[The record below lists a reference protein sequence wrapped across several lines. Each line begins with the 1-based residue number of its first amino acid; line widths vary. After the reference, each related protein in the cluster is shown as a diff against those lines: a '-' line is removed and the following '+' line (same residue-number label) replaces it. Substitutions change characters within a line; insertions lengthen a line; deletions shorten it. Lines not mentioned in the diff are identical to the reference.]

1 MSGYNYG
8 HASLFWNE
16 IIYALETMDDLPE
29 ERRVVS
35 LVSPWIRDLSLGPSN
50 LSSDDWADLFDMPG
64 RDFSNLS
71 DVLLAL
77 ADSGF
82 TVTVLTLD
90 AEDKALP
97 KQNGPHLVKEE
108 NFVRKLTQRKRDG
121 LKVLKKFG
129 IHNKLFCFPHSVLVG
144 SVNMTHRGMLGNSES
159 LVKTSIELDQVG
171 YRQHLAN
178 AHALLDGSV
187 DYALGNVIRFEPPP
201 ETTEENLDTDA
212 EEGVERLPPLP
223 VEFLEDVRKLIEKYG
238 ISEDRL
244 FSVGEEPSG
253 GGADGSE
260 FLNILQVFWM
270 YNELSAFEKEF
281 RQFILSYYQQ
291 SANLIQAWDG
301 GEHASLSENWHRLIF
316 VRSDGKSISMHDK
329 AANTIRR
336 QKLKES
342 DMIGGALPD
351 LDNLT
356 PDEAIVRGSTLGDLR
371 SLLIGNPS
379 SELLSLK
386 DFKKSDLANKAL
398 SVVTAKITGR
408 TFDDEGLRTFWSE
421 LFSPGDTPYN
431 HIQWARNAMAHP
443 NAISLERAVKAKR
456 GVEHIRRSVFNPWN
470 RHHPADTMP

>member
-187 DYALGNVIRFEPPP
+187 DYALGNVVRFEPPP
-201 ETTEENLDTDA
+201 EPTEGNLDADA
-212 EEGVERLPPLP
+212 EEDELRLPPLP
-223 VEFLEDVRKLIEKYG
+223 AKFHEDVGGYG
-238 ISEDRL
+238 ASEDRL
-244 FSVGEEPSG
+244 FNVGQEP
-253 GGADGSE
+253 ATAHPEDDE
-260 FLNILQVFWM
+260 FLTTSQVFWM
-270 YNELSAFEKEF
+270 YTELSAFEKEF
-281 RQFILSYYQQ
+281 RQFILSYYHH
-291 SANLIQAWDG
+291 SANLVKAWDE
-301 GEHASLSENWHRLIF
+301 GEHAPLSENWHRLIF
-316 VRSDGKSISMHDK
+316 VQSNGERVSMHDK

-342 DMIGGALPD
+342 DMIGGVLPD

-379 SELLSLK
+379 GGLLALK
-386 DFKKSDLANKAL
+386 DFNKNDLADKAL
-398 SVVTAKITGR
+398 SVITARITGR
-408 TFDDEGLRTFWSE
+408 ALDDAELRAFWSE
-421 LFSPGDTPYN
+421 LFAPGDTPYN

-443 NAISLERAVKAKR
+443 NEISWERAARAKE
-456 GVEHIRRSVFNPWN
+456 GIEQIRRSVFNPWN